1 MILKGRSLL
10 SLIEKEQDVLKL
22 FQSSKAGISIKIGKE
37 NDYEEM
43 ENCSLITA
51 TYTVDTK
58 QIGSIAIIEQ
68 TRMNY
73 SRVVSLLQHVTS
85 DLSKAFTSLYD
96 E

>member
-1 MILKGRSLL
+1 RSLL
-10 SLIEKEQDVLKL
+10 SLIVIQLFVLTL
-22 FQSSKAGISIKIGKE
+22 VQPPHTVFSIKIGKE

-51 TYTVDTK
+51 SYSVDQK
-58 QIGSIAIIEQ
+58 QIGSIAIIGP

-85 DLSKAFTSLYD
+85 DLSKALTSLYD